1 MTIFEIVICVIA
13 GLLAGVG
20 TGFAGLS
27 AAVFVSPMLVFFLN
41 VDIYEAVCIALAS
54 DVLASAVSSITYA
67 RNKNIE
73 IKRSRTLFIG
83 VIIFAIIGSVIA
95 FFISSTKTGNGI
107 LSYWSVFGSIM
118 LGFKFLFDKDDKPQ
132 KEAKRSKTLIIPIAM
147 LIGFI
152 CGFQGAGGGLMLL
165 FALTILLSYD
175 YKKAVGTSV
184 FIMTFTALIGSV
196 SHAIMYGM
204 PNWRMLAIC
213 AVSALVG
220 ARVSAKIANNV
231 KVSTLRKI
239 VAILL
244 IASGLAMLIYAYTQ
258 KS

>member
-1 MTIFEIVICVIA
+1 MSFFEIFICLLSGA
-13 GLLAGVG
+13 LAGIG

-27 AAVFVSPMLVFFLN
+27 AATFVSPMLVFFLG

-73 IKRSRTLFIG
+73 MKKSRTLFVG
-83 VIIFAIIGSVIA
+83 VLVFAIIGSAVA
-95 FFISSTKTGNGI
+95 YFISSTKTGNSV
-107 LSYWSVFGSIM
+107 LSYWSVLGSIM
-118 LGFKFLFDKDDKPQ
+118 LGVKFLFEKDDKP
-132 KEAKRSKTLIIPIAM
+132 KREIKNASRLVIPIAA

-175 YKKAVGTSV
+175 YKTAVGTSV
-184 FIMTFTALIGSV
+184 FIMTGTAFIGSV
-196 SHAIMYGM
+196 SHALIYGM
-204 PNWRMLAIC
+204 PDMKKLAIC
-213 AVSALVG
+213 SASALVF
-220 ARVSAKIANNV
+220 AQIAAKIANKI

-239 VAILL
+239 VAVLL
-244 IASGLAMLIYAYTQ
+244 IVSGGAMLINAFV
-258 KS
+258 K

>member
-1 MTIFEIVICVIA
+1 MSFFEIFICILYGA
-13 GLLAGVG
+13 LAGIG

-27 AAVFVSPMLVFFLN
+27 AATFVSPMLVFFLG

-73 IKRSRTLFIG
+73 MKKSRALFVG
-83 VIIFAIIGSVIA
+83 VLIFAIIGSMIA
-95 FFISSTKTGNGI
+95 YFISSTKTGNSV
-107 LSYWSVFGSIM
+107 LSYWSVLGSIM
-118 LGFKFLFDKDDKPQ
+118 LGVKFLLEKDDKPK
-132 KEAKRSKTLIIPIAM
+132 KEIKNSSKLVIPIAA

-175 YKKAVGTSV
+175 YKTAVGTSV
-184 FIMTFTALIGSV
+184 LIMTGTAFIGSLSHALI
-196 SHAIMYGM
+196 YGM
-204 PNWRMLAIC
+204 PDMKKLAIC
-213 AVSALVG
+213 SVSALIFAQIA
-220 ARVSAKIANNV
+220 ARIANKV

-244 IASGLAMLIYAYTQ
+244 IVSGGAMLINAFV
-258 KS
+258 K

>member
-1 MTIFEIVICVIA
+1 MSFFEIFICILSGA
-13 GLLAGVG
+13 LAGIG

-27 AAVFVSPMLVFFLN
+27 AATFVSPMLVFFLG

-73 IKRSRTLFIG
+73 MKKSRALFVG
-83 VIIFAIIGSVIA
+83 VLIFAIIGSMIA
-95 FFISSTKTGNGI
+95 YFISSTKTGNSV
-107 LSYWSVFGSIM
+107 LSYWSVLGSIM
-118 LGFKFLFDKDDKPQ
+118 LGVKFLLEKDDKP
-132 KEAKRSKTLIIPIAM
+132 KREIKNASRLVLPIAA

-175 YKKAVGTSV
+175 YKTAVGTSV
-184 FIMTFTALIGSV
+184 FIMTGTAFIGSGSHALI
-196 SHAIMYGM
+196 YGM
-204 PNWRMLAIC
+204 PDMKKLAVC
-213 AVSALVG
+213 SVSALIF
-220 ARVSAKIANNV
+220 AQIAAKIANKV

-239 VAILL
+239 VAVLL
-244 IASGLAMLIYAYTQ
+244 IISGVAMLINAFV
-258 KS
+258 K

>member
-1 MTIFEIVICVIA
+1 MSFFEIFICILSGA
-13 GLLAGVG
+13 LAGIG

-27 AAVFVSPMLVFFLN
+27 AATFVSPMLVFFLG

-73 IKRSRTLFIG
+73 MKKSRALFVG
-83 VIIFAIIGSVIA
+83 VLIFAIIGSMIA
-95 FFISSTKTGNGI
+95 YFISSTKTGNSV
-107 LSYWSVFGSIM
+107 LSYWSVLGSIM
-118 LGFKFLFDKDDKPQ
+118 LGVKFLLEKDDKP
-132 KEAKRSKTLIIPIAM
+132 KREIKNASKLVIPIAA

-175 YKKAVGTSV
+175 YKTAVGTSV
-184 FIMTFTALIGSV
+184 FIMTGTAFIGSLSHALI
-196 SHAIMYGM
+196 YGM
-204 PNWRMLAIC
+204 PDMKKLAVC
-213 AVSALVG
+213 SVSALIF
-220 ARVSAKIANNV
+220 AQIAAKIANKV

-244 IASGLAMLIYAYTQ
+244 IVSGGAMLINAFV
-258 KS
+258 K

>member
-1 MTIFEIVICVIA
+1 MSFFEIFICILSGA
-13 GLLAGVG
+13 LAGIG

-27 AAVFVSPMLVFFLN
+27 AATFVSPMLVFFLG

-73 IKRSRTLFIG
+73 MKKSRALFVG
-83 VIIFAIIGSVIA
+83 VLIFAIIGSMIA
-95 FFISSTKTGNGI
+95 YFISSTKTGNSV

-118 LGFKFLFDKDDKPQ
+118 LGVKFLLEKDDKPK
-132 KEAKRSKTLIIPIAM
+132 KEIKNASKLVIPIAA

-175 YKKAVGTSV
+175 YKTAVGTSV
-184 FIMTFTALIGSV
+184 LIMTGTAFIGSLSHALI
-196 SHAIMYGM
+196 YGM
-204 PNWRMLAIC
+204 PDMKKLAVC
-213 AVSALVG
+213 SVSALIF
-220 ARVSAKIANNV
+220 AQIAAKIANKV

-244 IASGLAMLIYAYTQ
+244 IVSGGAMLINAFV
-258 KS
+258 K